1 MPRGG
6 PTCRPG
12 CNARG
17 WRRAQLALCTAAL
30 AGALGQPTHAQTWP
44 EKAVR
49 FVVPSPAGSGIDV
62 VARAFAQRL
71 ATEWGRPVTIENRA
85 GANSII
91 GTEHVARS
99 APDGY
104 TLLFA
109 SDSTFTLNPH
119 IYARLPYD
127 PVADFKPLIQVA
139 TFHQLLVAHPLLKTD
154 TLGELVARAKS
165 APGTITYASWG
176 AGSQGHLLSELLKR
190 RSDIDLLHVP
200 YKGFAPA
207 LAAVVAGETNL
218 TWAGVFS
225 AAPLA
230 KAGRIRALGVA
241 GPARSNFLPDVP
253 TFAELGLPEV
263 DYTLWF
269 GFFAPAAL
277 RDELA
282 ARIAADI
289 GRLLQDPQMRRDEL
303 IARGY
308 EPSGAG
314 PREFP
319 GIIAAELQRRAV
331 IARIAGIV
339 PQ

>member
-1 MPRGG
+1 MHFGI
-6 PTCRPG
+6 PG
-12 CNARG
+12 AHRLRNCVIA
-17 WRRAQLALCTAAL
+17 AILACSTPGHRL
-30 AGALGQPTHAQTWP
+30 HAQTWP

-49 FVVPSPAGSGIDV
+49 IVVPSPSGSGIDV

-71 ATEWGRPVTIENRA
+71 AIEWGGPVAVENRA

-91 GTEHVARS
+91 GTEFVARS
-99 APDGY
+99 APDGH

-119 IYARLPYD
+119 IYAKLPYD
-127 PVADFKPLIQVA
+127 PVADFKPLVQVA
-139 TFHQLLVAHPLLKTD
+139 TFHQLLVAHPSLQAD
-154 TLGELVARAKS
+154 TVSELIALAKRS
-165 APGTITYASWG
+165 PGAITYASWG

-190 RSDIDLLHVP
+190 RTEIDLLHVP

-207 LAAVVAGETNL
+207 LAAVLAGETKL

-225 AAPLA
+225 TVPLA
-230 KAGRIRALGVA
+230 KAGRIRALGIA
-241 GPARSNFLPDVP
+241 GPARSSFFPDVP
-253 TFAELGLPEV
+253 TFAELGLPDV

-269 GFFAPAAL
+269 GFFAPATI

-282 ARIAADI
+282 TRIAADI
-289 GRLLQDPQMRRDEL
+289 GKLLQDPQLRRNEL

-314 PREFP
+314 PRAFASS
-319 GIIAAELQRRAV
+319 IASELQRRAA
-331 IARIAGIV
+331 ITRIAGVI